1 MGQLPLYRD
10 HRQTCFVKLT
20 LKNLKKR
27 NQKNSKWIKASQ
39 IVTEVV
45 EKTEPREI
53 VERLFAMV
61 NGDNIIVNNATM
73 LVVGVVAIGLVGL
86 LSYILLQRSDLLS
99 GLSNRNDQ
107 EYYYPEEG
115 FYSEEDP
122 GFQTRYKRFAP
133 NDIASKMAQLEQA
146 FKKYQVTEAEC
157 EMYIACEA
165 SQVNRH
171 EENGPLAKIIF
182 DIISTFNRAKD
193 GHKWD
198 DRMEGLVQAF
208 EYGTGAQA
216 AGQVDACEP
225 LRNKCFELHASTKY

>member
-1 MGQLPLYRD
+1 MKSI
-10 HRQTCFVKLT
+10 FVVLAFFALT
-20 LKNLKKR
+20 NASNLDLDFENKP
-27 NQKNSKWIKASQ
+27 
-39 IVTEVV
+39 E
-45 EKTEPREI
+45 
-53 VERLFAMV
+53 
-61 NGDNIIVNNATM
+61 D
-73 LVVGVVAIGLVGL
+73 IGEART
-86 LSYILLQRSDLLS
+86 ILS
-99 GLSNRNDQ
+99 GLALNTTSLTVTLGLVAGGLLAILFVASTQQAIARRKNFEQQESFQKESLNE
-107 EYYYPEEG
+107 EYYSQPDG
-115 FYSEEDP
+115 S
-122 GFQTRYKRFAP
+122 QTRYKRFAP

>member
-1 MGQLPLYRD
+1 MGSHSQIENIDRPQFSY
-10 HRQTCFVKLT
+10 TSVT
-20 LKNLKKR
+20 LKKKTIMTSTLVIFASILAMASATAINFEKPEER
-27 NQKNSKWIKASQ
+27 TFLGTTIDSNNFLALNST
-39 IVTEVV
+39 VLT
-45 EKTEPREI
+45 
-53 VERLFAMV
+53 
-61 NGDNIIVNNATM
+61 
-73 LVVGVVAIGLVGL
+73 VAVLGL
-86 LSYILLQRSDLLS
+86 LVLAIAALAATGSFSAANIAQRY
-99 GLSNRNDQ
+99 GTEYDQ
-107 EYYYPEEG
+107 
-115 FYSEEDP
+115 FYQTAEDA
-122 GFQTRYKRFAP
+122 FSQTRYRRSAG

-171 EENGPLAKIIF
+171 EENGPLAKIVF
-182 DIISTFNRAKD
+182 DIIGTFNRAKD

>member
-1 MGQLPLYRD
+1 MEA
-10 HRQTCFVKLT
+10 TK
-20 LKNLKKR
+20 
-27 NQKNSKWIKASQ
+27 
-39 IVTEVV
+39 IVTEIA

-86 LSYILLQRSDLLS
+86 LSYILLSQS
-99 GLSNRNDQ
+99 GLLAQFSSRNDQ

>member
-1 MGQLPLYRD
+1 MGQFPLYRD
-10 HRQTCFVKLT
+10 HRQTCFVKLI
-20 LKNLKKR
+20 LKNKTKK
-27 NQKNSKWIKASQ
+27 KKPKKFKMADKM
-39 IVTEVV
+39 VTEIV

-73 LVVGVVAIGLVGL
+73 LIVGVLAIAIVGL
-86 LSYILLQRSDLLS
+86 LSYILLSQSGLLA

-107 EYYYPEEG
+107 DYYYPEEG

-171 EENGPLAKIIF
+171 EENGPLAKIVF
-182 DIISTFNRAKD
+182 DIIGTFNRAKD

>member
-1 MGQLPLYRD
+1 
-10 HRQTCFVKLT
+10 
-20 LKNLKKR
+20 
-27 NQKNSKWIKASQ
+27 
-39 IVTEVV
+39 
-45 EKTEPREI
+45 
-53 VERLFAMV
+53 MV

>member
-1 MGQLPLYRD
+1 MD
-10 HRQTCFVKLT
+10 
-20 LKNLKKR
+20 
-27 NQKNSKWIKASQ
+27 KASQ

-86 LSYILLQRSDLLS
+86 LSYILLQRSDLLA

-107 EYYYPEEG
+107 DYYYPEEG

-122 GFQTRYKRFAP
+122 GFQTRYKRFAS

>member
-1 MGQLPLYRD
+1 MDQA
-10 HRQTCFVKLT
+10 
-20 LKNLKKR
+20 
-27 NQKNSKWIKASQ
+27 SK

-107 EYYYPEEG
+107 DYYYPEEG

-193 GHKWD
+193 SNKWD

>member
-1 MGQLPLYRD
+1 MGSHSQIENIDRPQYSYISETLKKKTIM
-10 HRQTCFVKLT
+10 QSTFVIFASILAMASASAIKIEKPDGRLFLDTTINSNNFLALNGTVLT
-20 LKNLKKR
+20 L
-27 NQKNSKWIKASQ
+27 A
-39 IVTEVV
+39 V
-45 EKTEPREI
+45 
-53 VERLFAMV
+53 
-61 NGDNIIVNNATM
+61 
-73 LVVGVVAIGLVGL
+73 VGL
-86 LSYILLQRSDLLS
+86 LLLAAAVLFASGSFSPAKIAQRYGSEY
-99 GLSNRNDQ
+99 DQ
-107 EYYYPEEG
+107 
-115 FYSEEDP
+115 FYQTAEDA
-122 GFQTRYKRFAP
+122 FSQTRYRRSAG

-157 EMYIACEA
+157 EMYIACGA

-193 GHKWD
+193 RHKWD

>member
-1 MGQLPLYRD
+1 MGQFPLYRD
-10 HRQTCFVKLT
+10 HRQTCFVKLI
-20 LKNLKKR
+20 LKNKTKKR
-27 NQKNSKWIKASQ
+27 NQKKFKMADKM
-39 IVTEVV
+39 VTEII

-73 LVVGVVAIGLVGL
+73 LIVGVLAIAIVGL
-86 LSYILLQRSDLLS
+86 LSYILLSQSGLLA

-107 EYYYPEEG
+107 DYYYPEQEG

-171 EENGPLAKIIF
+171 EENGPLAKIVF
-182 DIISTFNRAKD
+182 DIIGTFNRAKD

>member
-1 MGQLPLYRD
+1 M
-10 HRQTCFVKLT
+10 KLIIVSMALLAMASAT
-20 LKNLKKR
+20 ET
-27 NQKNSKWIKASQ
+27 NQELDQ
-39 IVTEVV
+39 G
-45 EKTEPREI
+45 
-53 VERLFAMV
+53 RLFIPV
-61 NGDNIIVNNATM
+61 SFFNDNFGILDSMQRGTAF
-73 LVVGVVAIGLVGL
+73 GVLALALVGMVI
-86 LSYILLQRSDLLS
+86 LSASVFLTAASIKRRSDI
-99 GLSNRNDQ
+99 Q
-107 EYYYPEEG
+107 EYYQNDQQPAR
-115 FYSEEDP
+115 F
-122 GFQTRYKRFAP
+122 RRFAP

-193 GHKWD
+193 SNKWD

>member
-1 MGQLPLYRD
+1 MLVFMAFLA
-10 HRQTCFVKLT
+10 LASASA
-20 LKNLKKR
+20 
-27 NQKNSKWIKASQ
+27 SKEAG
-39 IVTEVV
+39 E
-45 EKTEPREI
+45 
-53 VERLFAMV
+53 ERLFV
-61 NGDNIIVNNATM
+61 TTNAGSFLTLNSTTLTTTVIFVGGLL
-73 LVVGVVAIGLVGL
+73 LVLALVLGPGLVGDRFRA
-86 LSYILLQRSDLLS
+86 YRRQ
-99 GLSNRNDQ
+99 GQADQ
-107 EYYYPEEG
+107 G
-115 FYSEEDP
+115 FYSEEQE
-122 GFQTRYKRFAP
+122 FQTRYKRFAH

>member
-1 MGQLPLYRD
+1 MA
-10 HRQTCFVKLT
+10 T
-20 LKNLKKR
+20 
-27 NQKNSKWIKASQ
+27 Q
-39 IVTEVV
+39 IVTEIV

-107 EYYYPEEG
+107 DYYYPEEG

-193 GHKWD
+193 SNKWD

>member
-1 MGQLPLYRD
+1 MALLAMASA
-10 HRQTCFVKLT
+10 TET
-20 LKNLKKR
+20 
-27 NQKNSKWIKASQ
+27 NQELDQ
-39 IVTEVV
+39 G
-45 EKTEPREI
+45 
-53 VERLFAMV
+53 RLFIPV
-61 NGDNIIVNNATM
+61 SFFNDNFGILDSMQRGTAF
-73 LVVGVVAIGLVGL
+73 GVLALALVGMVI
-86 LSYILLQRSDLLS
+86 LSASVFLTGASIKRRSEI
-99 GLSNRNDQ
+99 Q
-107 EYYYPEEG
+107 E
-115 FYSEEDP
+115 
-122 GFQTRYKRFAP
+122 RYQNEQQPARFRRFAP